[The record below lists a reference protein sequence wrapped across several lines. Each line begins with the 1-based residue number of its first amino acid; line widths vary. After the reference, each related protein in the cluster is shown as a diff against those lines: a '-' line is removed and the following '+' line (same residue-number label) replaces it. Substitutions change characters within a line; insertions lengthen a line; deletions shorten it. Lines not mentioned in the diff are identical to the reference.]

1 MQTDGMVLSVQ
12 RRLLPIAVVL
22 GVTAALLMS
31 GGATASSRPGAPATA
46 PPQRATAAAAVAYAD
61 WDTYHGNRQR
71 TGYAATLKTVAST
84 PKSVWSLG
92 LDGAVYASPVIV
104 GGGIK
109 IVATENNTV
118 YRISGNKVIWRH
130 HLGTPVPLSSLPC
143 GNINPLG
150 ITGTPAY
157 DRATR
162 SVVVVAELAGPIRHV
177 AVGLDP
183 VTGAQRW
190 FRNVDV
196 PASVP
201 GITPAAMQQRG
212 ALLVSGRRVYVPYGG
227 LAGDCSSYKGTV
239 IGVDLD
245 HPTSAALWRFTV
257 PTTREAGIWT
267 PPGPSENPGGG
278 LLVAVGNGETGSSG
292 PYDFSDSVLKIA
304 FEKIVDS
311 FSPTTW
317 RADNLADLDL
327 GSQGPA
333 IVGNWVF
340 TAGKSG
346 NVYVLNRNNLGGIGG
361 QVQIRTD
368 LNCHSFGGTAVL
380 GNVVYVP
387 CTNGVRALRINANGT
402 ITSLWHA
409 PSNVTGSPVIG
420 GGRLWALDTGAGVLH
435 MFSPTSGAPKGTL
448 AVGPVTRF
456 ATPALYGNAVFIGTT
471 RGIRA
476 FNW

>member
-1 MQTDGMVLSVQ
+1 MSTVL
-12 RRLLPIAVVL
+12 
-22 GVTAALLMS
+22 TA
-31 GGATASSRPGAPATA
+31 GGATASSRTVPRATA
-46 PPQRATAAAAVAYAD
+46 PPQQAVAAAAVTPAD

-71 TGYAATLKTVAST
+71 TGYAPTLKTVATT
-84 PKSVWSLG
+84 PTSVWALT

-104 GGGIK
+104 AGGIK
-109 IVATENNTV
+109 IVATENNSV
-118 YRISGNKVIWRH
+118 YRISGNKVVWRH
-130 HLGTPVPLSSLPC
+130 HLGTPVALSSLPC

-162 SVVVVAELAGPIRHV
+162 SVVVVTELANPIRHV

-183 VTGAQRW
+183 GTGAQRW

-201 GITPAAMQQRG
+201 GIIPAAMQQRG
-212 ALLVSGRRVYVPYGG
+212 ALLVSGRRVYIPYGG

-278 LLVAVGNGETGSSG
+278 LLVSVGNGETGTSG

-304 FEKIVDS
+304 FQKIADS
-311 FSPTTW
+311 FSPSAW

-333 IVGNWVF
+333 IVGSRVF
-340 TAGKSG
+340 IAGKSG
-346 NVYVLNRNNLGGIGG
+346 NTYVLTRSNLGGIGG
-361 QVQIRTD
+361 QASVRTD

-387 CTNGVRALRINANGT
+387 CTNGVRAIRINADAT
-402 ITSLWHA
+402 MTPLWQA
-409 PSNVTGSPVIG
+409 PANVTGSPVIG

-435 MFSPTSGAPKGTL
+435 MFNPTTGAALGTL
-448 AVGPVTRF
+448 TVGTVTRF
-456 ATPALYGNAVFIGTT
+456 ATPALYGDAVFVGTT
-471 RGIRA
+471 SGIRA

>member
-1 MQTDGMVLSVQ
+1 MVT
-12 RRLLPIAVVL
+12 VL
-22 GVTAALLMS
+22 TS
-31 GGATASSRPGAPATA
+31 GRAGASSRIGPRATA
-46 PPQRATAAAAVAYAD
+46 PPQHAAAAAAATAYAD
-61 WDTYHGNRQR
+61 WETYHGNRQR
-71 TGYAATLKTVAST
+71 TGYAATLKPVATT
-84 PKSVWSLG
+84 PTSVWSLT

-104 GGGIK
+104 AGGIK

-118 YRISGNKVIWRH
+118 YRISGNEVVWRH
-130 HLGTPVPLSSLPC
+130 HLGTPVPLSKLPC

-157 DRATR
+157 DRTTR
-162 SVVVVAELAGPIRHV
+162 SVVVVAELDNPIRHV

-196 PASVP
+196 AANVP

-278 LLVAVGNGETGSSG
+278 LLVAVGNGETGTSG

-304 FEKIVDS
+304 FQKITDS
-311 FSPTTW
+311 FSPSTW
-317 RADNLADLDL
+317 RADNLSDLDL

-333 IVGNWVF
+333 IIGSRVF
-340 TAGKSG
+340 IAGKSG
-346 NVYVLNRNNLGGIGG
+346 NAYVLTRSHLGGIGG
-361 QVQIRTD
+361 QRSIRTD
-368 LNCHSFGGTAVL
+368 LNCQSFGGTAVL
-380 GNVVYVP
+380 GNTVYVP
-387 CTNGVRALRINANGT
+387 CTNGVRAIRINFDGTMTPLWQAPAN
-402 ITSLWHA
+402 I
-409 PSNVTGSPVIG
+409 TGSPVIG

-435 MFSPTSGAPKGTL
+435 MLNPTSGADLGSV
-448 AVGPVTRF
+448 AVGAVTRF
-456 ATPALYGNAVFIGTT
+456 ATPALYGNAVFVGTKS
-471 RGIRA
+471 GIRA